1 MRARAV
7 GYHRAMKDQVLRWAC
22 FLLAAF
28 AVGPMAGALVG
39 VVRSPEGGFGAQA
52 LLAESPIVGLLAY
65 LGVIV
70 LATLMGVLA
79 ARFTTVRLGLFCAGL
94 VMAWA
99 AFGTER
105 LDAVIRRAQ
114 SGAPLRMLAIEA
126 VMLGVLALAGAVVIL
141 RAARPGERHTGGG
154 WKDAVVALVI
164 TVPVAALVA
173 AFLARHGAVGQTIAS
188 ATAGAV
194 AGALVGRIVAPGSSL
209 VAFVAAMVLLATV
222 APIAAMMADGAA
234 IVQRLYAGHEF
245 ALARPMPLDWIAG
258 AFMGVPVGSWWAASM
273 VERQHATADAKP
285 A

>member
-1 MRARAV
+1 
-7 GYHRAMKDQVLRWAC
+7 MKDQVLRWAC

-28 AVGPMAGALVG
+28 VVGPMAGALVG
-39 VVRSPEGGFGAQA
+39 VVRSPDGGFGAQA

-70 LATLMGVLA
+70 LATLMGMLGARLA
-79 ARFTTVRLGLFCAGL
+79 TARLGLFCAGL
-94 VMAWA
+94 VVAWA

-114 SGAPLRMLAIEA
+114 SGAPLKMLAIEA
-126 VMLGVLALAGAVVIL
+126 VMLGALAVAGAFVII
-141 RAARPGERHTGGG
+141 RRARPDDRHTGGG
-154 WKDAVVALVI
+154 WKDAVIALVI

-209 VAFVAAMVLLATV
+209 VAFVAAMMVLATV
-222 APIAAMMADGAA
+222 APIGAMMTDGAA
-234 IVQRLYAGHEF
+234 IVQRLYAGQEF

-258 AFMGVPVGSWWAASM
+258 ALMGVPVGSWWAASM
-273 VERQHATADAKP
+273 VERQHSTAGAGAK
-285 A
+285 AA